1 MGEILEILDKGQI
14 LTDIEAVIVEIA
26 KLEGAITK
34 ASNTLLT
41 VKVELYG
48 AESLQDVLEGTN
60 AIRKA
65 MVDLGIV
72 QKQNADLVANL
83 NENYGM
89 LGKSFDQALEDYAQL
104 KIQLTVLNDKI
115 AQQNA
120 LLLKG
125 GVDAEKAA
133 AALEPLIQQQRKLG
147 IEVTNANNI
156 INKSIDERVAKEQAA
171 AEKSRIAEIDKTNV
185 LKVEGEKRIAAINKE
200 QQQKEKAYQQEEARE
215 IKRVQQATT
224 AAQKIVDANSAI
236 YNSVSG
242 LRAKMV
248 ELQLAG
254 EGLSQEYLIL
264 AERANALTVAN
275 QKVNNAVANPAGL
288 AAHIQSTNGT
298 GAAEASTSALSA
310 EDAALARINARIE
323 QSVAEENALA
333 DAKYKDLAITEQLNT
348 ANVNSNRIAKNSGE
362 QIQILQS
369 NLAGLQSEQAKH
381 KQGTAVWKQYETAI
395 VNTKGQLQ
403 KLGVETENLAPKVE
417 KTAGAFKIMG
427 VNVEAMMA
435 RLILRTVAYTFIIQG
450 VISFFENLGNMI
462 LGTSERFMKAK
473 ESTAAYNIELQQVG
487 NTINDVVE
495 KERMLNDILL
505 ETAKNTSVSFD
516 KRTDSINKYRS
527 AYGHLLDMYSDEQ
540 VANKQTGGEIDN
552 KIKKADEL
560 NKVQLD
566 AQKRLEERLKQNS
579 ELNKKIVEEQAKL
592 DNTNVFIHPFVFNDT
607 KKALATYK
615 GQQDDLFRDTRG
627 LYPKGDKRGNQS
639 IGQLTED
646 FEKKNQ
652 EYLQF
657 TNNSKDIGLI
667 PVLEGQIAQL
677 ESQLKRR
684 KYDKYGI
691 TDKTTAEQIRKMKKD
706 IDTDPEFVQPI
717 KDIQQKK
724 DELAELMG
732 KKNPKGRTK
741 KDNAK
746 GLEAELRD
754 EEERYKLELQKY
766 KEMYLAKDNTFEEAR
781 IVHQKELYKQEEGA
795 AANHADFMN
804 TIIAKKEYQFVD
816 SKFARAAR
824 LKKVQEE
831 KVRAENDL
839 TGKEKEAA
847 LEKAKIE
854 EDLIKKEEE
863 AYQHYKEHADKM
875 LKLDRE
881 LEEMKEKGAY
891 NKKYANGISP
901 FLEGLG
907 FDGSFKQKNDELDI
921 QIASKKKQLED
932 IKKQE
937 DEQLHGTLNNHTVD
951 PKKVYK
957 LAEDK
962 KQTENDITQLED
974 DKQKAIDEKKIQAK
988 KEVAEKAIELAK
1000 TTWDAIKQI
1009 QEQQFAWEQ
1018 KQLDIEQRNVELHSE
1033 QEMRAIDAKTEFAI
1047 QKDNEKA
1054 LVAAQT
1060 AAKENELQQKR
1071 NNLELKKAI
1080 ADKQMAEAQI
1090 LMNTAAAEMKV
1101 IASSVEI
1108 GPEGLAIGIAEA
1120 AIVAAIGAAQY
1131 AAASS
1136 TPLPQFEDGGVTAT
1150 SHFIAAEG
1158 NKPELIIAPSGDV
1171 SIASK
1176 EGVYTAPIGSTV
1188 KNASDTEKLLKYAIN
1203 GIGIN
1208 GMSMGMLME
1217 QRTKQMTDKRIVE
1230 ELQDVKAEIIRSAYI
1245 GRVIN
1250 NNVVIKGND
1259 LQRPTRN

>member
-1 MGEILEILDKGQI
+1 MAEILEILDKGQI
-14 LTDIEAVIVEIA
+14 LTDIDAVIVEIA
-26 KLEGAITK
+26 KLEEAITK
-34 ASNTLLT
+34 ASNKLLT

-104 KIQLTVLNDKI
+104 KIQLTVLNGKI

-125 GVDAEKAA
+125 GADAEKAA
-133 AALEPLIQQQRKLG
+133 AALEPLIQQQRTLSLA
-147 IEVTNANNI
+147 VTNANNI
-156 INKSIDERVAKEQAA
+156 INKSVDERQAKAEAA
-171 AEKSRIAEIDKTNV
+171 AEKERIAEINKTNQ
-185 LKVEGEKRIAAINKE
+185 LKVDGEKRIATINKE

-242 LRAKMV
+242 LRAKML

-288 AAHIQSTNGT
+288 AAHIQSTK
-298 GAAEASTSALSA
+298 AETSATETVSELSA

-333 DAKYKDLAITEQLNT
+333 DAKYRELGVTEQLNT
-348 ANVNSNRIAKNSGE
+348 ANVNSNRIAKSSGE
-362 QIQILQS
+362 QIQFLQA

-403 KLGVETENLAPKVE
+403 KLGVETANVTPKVE
-417 KTAGAFKIMG
+417 KTGEAFKVMG
-427 VNVEAMMA
+427 VNTEQMLIRMTIRMITYQLLFAPIIAGITSMYEWVTKLDEVTQKSLDRLKDYFSDFDTLQNKYKNSGAVTSAKIQIDQENAERLLSQMMDKTNFSFDERFNKYKELQSAYPKIFDNMDKENFKMNEGNERMKLQVKNAHEYIEVLKNLEDQKEKNIEATTLQNTVSEKITEQENKIVAAIKSRIAANSDMDAQDKLFYNRPETMGQ
-435 RLILRTVAYTFIIQG
+435 LRKMNNKQLLDYSMG
-450 VISFFENLGNMI
+450 L
-462 LGTSERFMKAK
+462 TSE
-473 ESTAAYNIELQQVG
+473 
-487 NTINDVVE
+487 
-495 KERMLNDILL
+495 
-505 ETAKNTSVSFD
+505 
-516 KRTDSINKYRS
+516 
-527 AYGHLLDMYSDEQ
+527 
-540 VANKQTGGEIDN
+540 
-552 KIKKADEL
+552 
-560 NKVQLD
+560 
-566 AQKRLEERLKQNS
+566 
-579 ELNKKIVEEQAKL
+579 
-592 DNTNVFIHPFVFNDT
+592 
-607 KKALATYK
+607 
-615 GQQDDLFRDTRG
+615 
-627 LYPKGDKRGNQS
+627 
-639 IGQLTED
+639 
-646 FEKKNQ
+646 
-652 EYLQF
+652 
-657 TNNSKDIGLI
+657 
-667 PVLEGQIAQL
+667 
-677 ESQLKRR
+677 
-684 KYDKYGI
+684 
-691 TDKTTAEQIRKMKKD
+691 TDKTATHGKSDLEDQVRIMNTLKKQFNELTDAEVDAAVKQ
-706 IDTDPEFVQPI
+706 
-717 KDIQQKK
+717 
-724 DELAELMG
+724 DELEKKKTHLEG
-732 KKNPKGRTK
+732 KTKDPKPK

-746 GLEAELRD
+746 DLEAELRD

-795 AANHADFMN
+795 AAKHADFMN

-831 KVRAENDL
+831 KLKAENDL

-881 LEEMKEKGAY
+881 LEEIKEKGAY

-907 FDGSFKQKNDELDI
+907 FDGSFKQKYDELDI
-921 QIASKKKQLED
+921 QISSKKKQLED

-937 DEQLHGTLNNHTVD
+937 DEQLHGTLNNHMVD
-951 PKKVYK
+951 PKKLYK

-962 KQTENDITQLED
+962 KQTEKDLKQLEFD
-974 DKQKAIDEKKIQAK
+974 QDQLILDKKAEAK
-988 KEVAEKAIELAK
+988 KKEAELSVELVK
-1000 TTWDAIKQI
+1000 TTFDSIKQI
-1009 QEQQFAWEQ
+1009 KEQEFAWEQ
-1018 KQLDIEQRNVELHSE
+1018 RQLDIKMEQVRLHSE
-1033 QEMRAIDAKTEFAI
+1033 QQMQAIDATAGFQI
-1047 QKDNEKA
+1047 DKDNLKA
-1054 LVAAQT
+1054 KVAAQT
-1060 AAKENELQQKR
+1060 ASEEKDIQAKSNA
-1071 NNLELKKAI
+1071 LKLRQARFEKETAEMSIITKTSQAIVSTIAAYAPMVGGIAI
-1080 ADKQMAEAQI
+1080 AAPI
-1090 LMNTAAAEMKV
+1090 
-1101 IASSVEI
+1101 IALE
-1108 GPEGLAIGIAEA
+1108 
-1120 AIVAAIGAAQY
+1120 AAIGAAQY
-1131 AAASS
+1131 AVAASQ
-1136 TPLPQFEDGGVTAT
+1136 PLPQFEDGGVTAT

-1208 GMSMGMLME
+1208 AMSMAALQE
-1217 QRTKQMTDKRIVE
+1217 QRVKQMTDKRIVE

>member
-1 MGEILEILDKGQI
+1 MAEILEILDKGQI
-14 LTDIEAVIVEIA
+14 LTDIDAVIVEIA
-26 KLEGAITK
+26 KLEEAITK
-34 ASNTLLT
+34 ASNKLLT

-156 INKSIDERVAKEQAA
+156 INKSIDERLAKEQAA
-171 AEKSRIAEIDKTNV
+171 AEKSRIAEIDKTNA

-200 QQQKEKAYQQEEARE
+200 QQQKEKAYQQEELRE

-288 AAHIQSTNGT
+288 GAHIQSTKSG
-298 GAAEASTSALSA
+298 GATETTAELSA

-333 DAKYKDLAITEQLNT
+333 DAKYKDLAVTEQLNT
-348 ANVNSNRIAKNSGE
+348 ANVNSNRIAKSSGA

-403 KLGVETENLAPKVE
+403 KLGVETANVAPKVE
-417 KTAGAFKIMG
+417 KTAEAFKVMG
-427 VNVEAMMA
+427 VNVESMMA
-435 RLILRTVAYTFIIQG
+435 RMILRMVAFQLLFTPIVAGLTSVYEWVTKLDEATQKSLDRLKDYFSDFDALQNKYKNSGAITSAKIQIDQENAERLLSQMMDKTNFSFEERFNKYNELQSAYPKIFDNMDKENFKMNEGNERMKLQVKNANEYISVLKNLEDQKEKNIEATTLQNTVSEKITEQ
-450 VISFFENLGNMI
+450 ENKIVAAIKSRIAANSDMDAQDKLFYNRPETMGQLRKMDNKQLLNYSMG
-462 LGTSERFMKAK
+462 LTSE
-473 ESTAAYNIELQQVG
+473 
-487 NTINDVVE
+487 
-495 KERMLNDILL
+495 
-505 ETAKNTSVSFD
+505 
-516 KRTDSINKYRS
+516 
-527 AYGHLLDMYSDEQ
+527 
-540 VANKQTGGEIDN
+540 
-552 KIKKADEL
+552 
-560 NKVQLD
+560 
-566 AQKRLEERLKQNS
+566 
-579 ELNKKIVEEQAKL
+579 
-592 DNTNVFIHPFVFNDT
+592 
-607 KKALATYK
+607 
-615 GQQDDLFRDTRG
+615 
-627 LYPKGDKRGNQS
+627 
-639 IGQLTED
+639 
-646 FEKKNQ
+646 
-652 EYLQF
+652 
-657 TNNSKDIGLI
+657 
-667 PVLEGQIAQL
+667 
-677 ESQLKRR
+677 
-684 KYDKYGI
+684 
-691 TDKTTAEQIRKMKKD
+691 TDKTATHGKSDLEDQIRIMNTLKKQFNEL
-706 IDTDPEFVQPI
+706 TDAEVDAAVKQ
-717 KDIQQKK
+717 
-724 DELAELMG
+724 DELERKKTHLEG
-732 KKNPKGRTK
+732 KTKDGKPK

-746 GLEAELRD
+746 GLEAELAAEKEHFKIRQ
-754 EEERYKLELQKY
+754 EL
-766 KEMYLAKDNTFEEAR
+766 D
-781 IVHQKELYKQEEGA
+781 QKEYDESRKTFTEQQIFDER
-795 AANHADFMN
+795 
-804 TIIAKKEYQFVD
+804 K
-816 SKFARAAR
+816 
-824 LKKVQEE
+824 
-831 KVRAENDL
+831 
-839 TGKEKEAA
+839 KEAA
-847 LEKAKIE
+847 LEHATEMLSIIEKYHGKVGESEARYTARKAQVTADQFAIDNAANEDEKKIAKE
-854 EDLIKKEEE
+854 IQDRHIKAGEDIDKLIKKLSDER
-863 AYQHYKEHADKM
+863 DKIRDI
-875 LKLDRE
+875 DRE
-881 LEEMKEKGAY
+881 IEEINAAALAHKQR
-891 NKKYANGISP
+891 ANGISP
-901 FLEGLG
+901 YLEALG
-907 FDGSFKQKNDELDI
+907 YDADFQENMDAFDRQIKAAEGKRADLYDKLSTAISSGKGTEVGAVQGEIAGSNKDI
-921 QIASKKKQLED
+921 AQLE
-932 IKKQE
+932 
-937 DEQLHGTLNNHTVD
+937 
-951 PKKVYK
+951 
-957 LAEDK
+957 A
-962 KQTENDITQLED
+962 
-974 DKQKAIDEKKIQAK
+974 DKQKAIDDKKIQAK
-988 KEVAEKAIELAK
+988 KESAEKAIELAK

-1018 KQLDIEQRNVELHSE
+1018 RQLDIKMEQVRLEAE
-1033 QEMRAIDAKTEFAI
+1033 QKMQAIDATAGFQI
-1047 QKDNEKA
+1047 DKDNQKA
-1054 LVAAQT
+1054 KVAAQT
-1060 AAKENELQQKR
+1060 ASEEKDIQAKSNALKLRQARFEKESAELTIIVNTSSAIIKTIQAYASIPGGM
-1071 NNLELKKAI
+1071 AI
-1080 ADKQMAEAQI
+1080 AAPI
-1090 LMNTAAAEMKV
+1090 
-1101 IASSVEI
+1101 IALE
-1108 GPEGLAIGIAEA
+1108 
-1120 AIVAAIGAAQY
+1120 AAIGAAQY
-1131 AAASS
+1131 AVAASQ
-1136 TPLPQFEDGGVTAT
+1136 PLPQFEDGGVTAT